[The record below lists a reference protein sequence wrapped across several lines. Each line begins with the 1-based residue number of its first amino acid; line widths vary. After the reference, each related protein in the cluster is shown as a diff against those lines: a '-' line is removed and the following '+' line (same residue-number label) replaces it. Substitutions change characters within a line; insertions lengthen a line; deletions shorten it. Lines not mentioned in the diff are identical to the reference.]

1 MNTKRND
8 KISIRVEPKT
18 KAALDMFCA
27 ELSLET
33 DTKVTLNDA
42 IWTLVVQAKP
52 HIRERIDEITNK
64 KKPDDK

>member
-1 MNTKRND
+1 MRKDNV
-8 KISIRVEPKT
+8 SIRVEPKT
-18 KAALDMFCA
+18 KAALDMICA

-33 DTKVTLNDA
+33 ESKVTLNDA
-42 IWTLVVQAKP
+42 IWNLVDQAKP